1 MKSRKPHIYR
11 NIVILPADMNASGIR
26 WTARLD
32 DGTRLRTDTLQSM
45 REAIRK
51 ALEVRQ

>member
-1 MKSRKPHIYR
+1 MKAHIYR
-11 NIVILPADMNASGIR
+11 NIVILPADMNSSGIR

-45 REAIRK
+45 REAIRET
-51 ALEVRQ
+51 LDVRRS